1 MAYPR
6 SMIRVAGVLLGL
18 AFYIYSIIDVLRSD
32 KSLTRTLPK
41 YVWLV
46 IVIVLPILG
55 GLFWLLLGRI
65 WPAGGLGGRARR
77 GSGPG
82 APDDDPKFLRKLD
95 DDVWVDKMRKR
106 REQNP

>member
-1 MAYPR
+1 
-6 SMIRVAGVLLGL
+6 MIRFAGVLVAI
-18 AFYIYSIIDVLRSD
+18 AFYIYSIIDVLRSP
-32 KSLTRTLPK
+32 KTQSRTLPK

-55 GLFWLLLGRI
+55 GAMWLLLGRV
-65 WPAGGLGGRARR
+65 WPAGGFTGRK
-77 GSGPG
+77 SGPD

>member
-1 MAYPR
+1 
-6 SMIRVAGVLLGL
+6 MIRFAGVLVAI
-18 AFYIYSIIDVLRSD
+18 AFYIYSIIDVLRSP
-32 KSLTRTLPK
+32 KTQSRTLPK

-55 GLFWLLLGRI
+55 GAIWLLLGRV
-65 WPAGGLGGRARR
+65 WPAGGFTGRK
-77 GSGPG
+77 SGPG

-95 DDVWVDKMRKR
+95 DDVWVNKMRKR

>member
-1 MAYPR
+1 
-6 SMIRVAGVLLGL
+6 MIRVAAVLLGL
-18 AFYIYSIIDVLRSD
+18 AFYIYSIIDVLRCS
-32 KSLTRTLPK
+32 KNQTRTLPK
-41 YVWLV
+41 YVWLL

-55 GLFWLLLGRI
+55 GVLWLILGRV
-65 WPAGGLGGRARR
+65 WPAGGLNGKK
-77 GSGPG
+77 SGPS

>member
-1 MAYPR
+1 
-6 SMIRVAGVLLGL
+6 MIRVAGVLVAI
-18 AFYIYSIIDVLRSD
+18 AFYIYSIIDVLRSP
-32 KSLTRTLPK
+32 KTQSRTLPK

-55 GLFWLLLGRI
+55 GAMWLLLGRV
-65 WPAGGLGGRARR
+65 WPAGGFTGRR
-77 GSGPG
+77 SGPG

-95 DDVWVDKMRKR
+95 DDVWVNKMRKR

>member
-1 MAYPR
+1 
-6 SMIRVAGVLLGL
+6 MIRFAGVLVAI
-18 AFYIYSIIDVLRSD
+18 AFYIYSIIDVLRSP
-32 KSLTRTLPK
+32 KTQSRTLPK

-55 GLFWLLLGRI
+55 GVIWLLLGRV
-65 WPAGGLGGRARR
+65 WPAGGFTGRK
-77 GSGPG
+77 SGPG